1 MDFDIK
7 NYRSYKENN
16 SLEAKSVA
24 WNLPNSL
31 LGDLFFICNTYG
43 GVILLGIAEQKD
55 GSFVSSGL
63 RDTDKLLNDFWNT
76 INDSIRFRL
85 IC

>member
-1 MDFDIK
+1 MDFDTK
-7 NYRSYKENN
+7 NYRNYKESN
-16 SLEAKSVA
+16 SLEAKSA
-24 WNLPNSL
+24 IWKLPHTLWDTYSS
-31 LGDLFFICNTYG
+31 FTNTYG
-43 GVILLGIAEQKD
+43 GVILLGTEEQKD

-63 RDTDKLLNDFWNT
+63 RDPDKLLKDFWNT